1 MHRCALALAGALT
14 LALAGCAQPTA
25 PLPLYARQ
33 FPATALRGDVQFGL
47 TPEVLLNDQPARLA
61 PGARIRAANQ
71 QFVLPGTLTGQA
83 AAVHYTTDSMGQ
95 LLDVWILRPDEAAR
109 QPWPRTREQAQAWQF
124 DAAAQQWSK
133 P

>member
-1 MHRCALALAGALT
+1 MHRCALALAAALT
-14 LALAGCAQPTA
+14 LAAAGCAQPEA
-25 PLPLYARQ
+25 PPPLYARQ
-33 FPATALRGDVQFGL
+33 FPATALRGDAQFGL
-47 TPEVLLNDQPARLA
+47 APELLLDGAPARLA

-83 AAVHYTTDSMGQ
+83 ATVHYTTDSLGQ
-95 LLDVWILRPDEAAR
+95 LHEVWILRPDEAAR